1 MGACASSPR
10 EVHPEHELSPRGQ
23 SCSTSR
29 PAVSPTRAVT
39 GGPRTAKP
47 RSVLAGGANDAHEED
62 DAKAAGFV
70 AQTHTTL
77 KKFGITNSEPATPLR
92 WPSWLTT
99 HAPEALRGMTPRDA
113 KTLTRIKQIGQGTYG
128 AVYQCFDE
136 LTKNIVAV
144 KKVKP
149 ARFDSNEAAAF
160 AAREV
165 SVLLKLKH
173 QPHCVTLLDI
183 AVDDCAGNEGH
194 DDDNGINNSSNNSS
208 ESAYLVFAFSPHD
221 LVGLVSATTKGGL
234 RLGQVKRLAWQLF
247 SAIASCHEN
256 GVLHRDIKG
265 SNLLVDGNGVL
276 KLADFGLAVDV
287 GSARAARGDGD
298 KDGGEKKKPEEI
310 ETTQRVPLT
319 PRVVTLWYRPPEL
332 LLGAT
337 EYDGAGL
344 SQSPHHTA
352 SLLGPI
358 TRPAVYP

>member
-1 MGACASSPR
+1 
-10 EVHPEHELSPRGQ
+10 
-23 SCSTSR
+23 
-29 PAVSPTRAVT
+29 
-39 GGPRTAKP
+39 
-47 RSVLAGGANDAHEED
+47 
-62 DAKAAGFV
+62 
-70 AQTHTTL
+70 
-77 KKFGITNSEPATPLR
+77 
-92 WPSWLTT
+92 
-99 HAPEALRGMTPRDA
+99 MTPRDA

-149 ARFDSNEAAAF
+149 ARFDSSEAAAF

-194 DDDNGINNSSNNSS
+194 DDDIGINNSSNNSS

-221 LVGLVSATTKGGL
+221 LAGLVSATTKGGL